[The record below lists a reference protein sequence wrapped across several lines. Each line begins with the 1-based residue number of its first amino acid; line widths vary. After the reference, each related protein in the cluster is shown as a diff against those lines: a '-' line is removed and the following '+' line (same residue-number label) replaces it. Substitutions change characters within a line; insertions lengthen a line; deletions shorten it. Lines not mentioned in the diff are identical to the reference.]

1 MAGENEQENQYRLCP
16 SCGNF
21 SHVLE
26 RNFFCILCGTKLID
40 SCANCGTPIIH
51 PHGKFCHHCG
61 STYRTDKVGTD
72 R

>member
-1 MAGENEQENQYRLCP
+1 MTGENEQENQYRLCP

-26 RNFFCILCGTKLID
+26 RHFFCILCGTKLID
-40 SCANCGTPIIH
+40 SCVKCGTSIIH

-61 STYRTDKVGTD
+61 ASYKTDQTRTD
-72 R
+72 